1 MLCAL
6 EPVKYNSAAPYASGS
21 TARRST
27 WSPPCSFTVAR
38 VSPFEMT
45 SATSP
50 YATNRSIALGL
61 SSEVTAPE
69 RWTGRSEEHT
79 SELQSRLHL
88 VCRLLLEKKKKYEK
102 EYDTNSTL
110 LTDRTNTN
118 VYI

>member
-27 WSPPCSFTVAR
+27 WRPPCSLTVAR

-50 YATNRSIALGL
+50 YATNRSITVAL
-61 SSEVTAPE
+61 SPDVT
-69 RWTGRSEEHT
+69 RRSEEHT
-79 SELQSRLHL
+79 SELQSRFDL
-88 VCRLLLEKKKKYEK
+88 VCRPLLEKKHNIP
-102 EYDTNSTL
+102 DL
-110 LTDRTNTN
+110 IL
-118 VYI
+118 